1 MQEAVALQRYSQL
14 LSDFI
19 TSLVDVE
26 AFERKVTSRK
36 SYVSMVENV
45 TKWLKEIQQK
55 MKVIAKASYKFQL
68 FRIRELDHI

>member
-1 MQEAVALQRYSQL
+1 MQEDVALQRYSQL

-36 SYVSMVENV
+36 SFVSMVENV
-45 TKWLKEIQQK
+45 TKWLKEIQQNLTIFEK
-55 MKVIAKASYKFQL
+55 YHNSIILIFFSK
-68 FRIRELDHI
+68 H